1 MTINLVSPSG
11 SAAVVASG
19 LAGVILASVWFI
31 RWFLKEAYKLQ
42 CWIHTQKDVTDTTQ
56 LCFLVCIRDFFWFLV
71 WEKLDIR
78 NVGSVTPYS
87 SQYVHVFS
95 YVQMFWLPSHLI
107 SYNSNIFRWLRA
119 GKLWFCSLTPYLLLM
134 FALHT
139 PPLSAP
145 LYSPRSWTLLTSI
158 VPCSP
163 SRVVW

>member
-1 MTINLVSPSG
+1 MTFNLVSPSG
-11 SAAVVASG
+11 SAAVVVASG
-19 LAGVILASVWFI
+19 LAGVIWASVWFI

-42 CWIHTQKDVTDTTQ
+42 CWRDVTDTTQ

-71 WEKLDIR
+71 WEKLDLR

-87 SQYVHVFS
+87 SQYIHVFS
-95 YVQMFWLPSHLI
+95 HVQMFWLPSHLL
-107 SYNSNIFRWLRA
+107 SYNSNLLRWLRA
-119 GKLWFCSLTPYLLLM
+119 GKLLFCSLTPYLLLM